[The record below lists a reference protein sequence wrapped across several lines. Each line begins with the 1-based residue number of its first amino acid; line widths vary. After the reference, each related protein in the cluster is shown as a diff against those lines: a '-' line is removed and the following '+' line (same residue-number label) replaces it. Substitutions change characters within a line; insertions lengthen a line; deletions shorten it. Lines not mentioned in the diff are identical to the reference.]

1 MKKLAIIL
9 LTITSSAFAQD
20 VITEEIQ
27 ITNNDI
33 SINELN
39 DLTNGTLNKSES
51 VTLQEP
57 IMTDDLEKMYQ
68 DVQAQSE
75 NLEINNEENAQNLEE
90 YQDKVGVSYDTSN
103 TSDSCGIWM
112 CLPMGFPGAECQA
125 PHREFH
131 RRVAKGSS
139 PLPSLSSCMDNQ
151 TASNSTLSS
160 KDGVAAF
167 IPKHKV
173 RDKCIKYT
181 MTTASI
187 YGGPQQICAEYSYKW
202 VEDSYIRGAVCIHG
216 EHGTTKP
223 KGCTKTVNWVEVLD
237 NNEKVGST
245 YYW

>member
-39 DLTNGTLNKSES
+39 DLSNGTLNKSES

-57 IMTDDLEKMYQ
+57 VMTEELEEMYKNLQ
-68 DVQAQSE
+68 TQSE
-75 NLEINNEENAQNLEE
+75 NTEINDEENAQKLEE
-90 YQDKVGVSYDTSN
+90 YQDTVGVSYDTSN

-112 CLPMGFPGAECQA
+112 CLPMGFPGAECNA

-131 RRVAKGSS
+131 KRVAKGSS

-160 KDGVAAF
+160 KEGIAAF

-173 RDKCIKYT
+173 QDQCIEYKTTYT
-181 MTTASI
+181 ST
-187 YGGPQQICAEYSYKW
+187 GPKHVCAEYNYKW
-202 VEDSYIRGAVCIHG
+202 IEDSYIRAAVCIHG
-216 EHGTTKP
+216 ERGTTTP

>member
-33 SINELN
+33 SI
-39 DLTNGTLNKSES
+39 
-51 VTLQEP
+51 TLQEP
-57 IMTDDLEKMYQ
+57 VMTDDLEKMYQ
-68 DVQAQSE
+68 DVQAQSV

-131 RRVAKGSS
+131 RRVAKGRS

-187 YGGPQQICAEYSYKW
+187 YGGPQQICAEYSYRW

-216 EHGTTKP
+216 ERGTTTP

>member
-39 DLTNGTLNKSES
+39 DLANGTLNKSES

-57 IMTDDLEKMYQ
+57 VMTEELEEMYKNLQ
-68 DVQAQSE
+68 TQSE
-75 NLEINNEENAQNLEE
+75 NTEINDEENTQKLEE
-90 YQDKVGVSYDTSN
+90 YQDTVGVSYDTSN

-112 CLPMGFPGAECQA
+112 CLPMGFPGSECQA

-131 RRVAKGSS
+131 KRVAKGRS

-167 IPKHKV
+167 IPKHTVK
-173 RDKCIKYT
+173 DKCIKYT
-181 MTTASI
+181 MTTSS
-187 YGGPQQICAEYSYKW
+187 YGGPQKVCAEYSYKW

-216 EHGTTKP
+216 ERGTTTP
-223 KGCTKTVNWVEVLD
+223 KGCTKTVKWVEVLD

>member
-39 DLTNGTLNKSES
+39 ETLNKSES

-57 IMTDDLEKMYQ
+57 VMTEELEEMYKNLQ
-68 DVQAQSE
+68 TQSE
-75 NLEINNEENAQNLEE
+75 NTEINDEENAQKLEE
-90 YQDKVGVSYDTSN
+90 YQDTVGVSYDTSN

-112 CLPMGFPGAECQA
+112 CLPMGFPGSECQA

-131 RRVAKGSS
+131 KRVAKGRS

-167 IPKHKV
+167 IPKHTVK
-173 RDKCIKYT
+173 DKCIKYT
-181 MTTASI
+181 MTTSS
-187 YGGPQQICAEYSYKW
+187 YGGPQKVCEKYSYKW
-202 VEDSYIRGAVCIHG
+202 VEDSYVRGAVCIHG
-216 EHGTTKP
+216 ERGTTTP
-223 KGCTKTVNWVEVLD
+223 KGCTKTVKWVEVLD
-237 NNEKVGST
+237 NNKKVGST

>member
-39 DLTNGTLNKSES
+39 DLANGTLNKSES

-57 IMTDDLEKMYQ
+57 VMTEELEEMYKNLQ
-68 DVQAQSE
+68 TQSE
-75 NLEINNEENAQNLEE
+75 NTEINDEENAQKLEE

-112 CLPMGFPGAECQA
+112 CLPMGFPGSECQA

-131 RRVAKGSS
+131 KRVAKGRS

-167 IPKHKV
+167 IPKHTVK
-173 RDKCIKYT
+173 DKCIKYT
-181 MTTASI
+181 MTTSS
-187 YGGPQQICAEYSYKW
+187 YGGPQKVCEKYSYKW
-202 VEDSYIRGAVCIHG
+202 VEDSYVRGAVCIHG
-216 EHGTTKP
+216 ELGTTTP
-223 KGCTKTVNWVEVLD
+223 KGCTKTVKWVEVLD
-237 NNEKVGST
+237 NNKKVGST

>member
-33 SINELN
+33 SI
-39 DLTNGTLNKSES
+39 
-51 VTLQEP
+51 TLQEP
-57 IMTDDLEKMYQ
+57 VMTDDLEKMYQ
-68 DVQAQSE
+68 DVQAQSV

-131 RRVAKGSS
+131 RRVAKGRS

-160 KDGVAAF
+160 KEGIAAF

-187 YGGPQQICAEYSYKW
+187 YGGPQQICAEYSYRW

-216 EHGTTKP
+216 ERGTTTP

>member
-33 SINELN
+33 SI
-39 DLTNGTLNKSES
+39 
-51 VTLQEP
+51 TLQEP
-57 IMTDDLEKMYQ
+57 VMTDDLEKMYQ
-68 DVQAQSE
+68 DVQAQSV

-131 RRVAKGSS
+131 RRVAKGRS

-160 KDGVAAF
+160 KEGIAAF

>member
-39 DLTNGTLNKSES
+39 DLTNSTLNKSES

-131 RRVAKGSS
+131 RRVAKGRS

-173 RDKCIKYT
+173 KDKCIKYN
-181 MTTASI
+181 MTSSF
-187 YGGPQQICAEYSYKW
+187 YGGPIKVCEKYSYKW
-202 VEDSYIRGAVCIHG
+202 VEDSYIRGAVCIHA
-216 EHGTTKP
+216 EHGATKP

>member
-1 MKKLAIIL
+1 M
-9 LTITSSAFAQD
+9 
-20 VITEEIQ
+20 TEELEEMYK
-27 ITNNDI
+27 N
-33 SINELN
+33 
-39 DLTNGTLNKSES
+39 
-51 VTLQEP
+51 LQ
-57 IMTDDLEKMYQ
+57 T
-68 DVQAQSE
+68 QSE
-75 NLEINNEENAQNLEE
+75 NTEINDEENAQKLEE

-112 CLPMGFPGAECQA
+112 CLPMGFPGSECQA

-131 RRVAKGSS
+131 KRVAKGRS

-202 VEDSYIRGAVCIHG
+202 VDDSYIRGAVCIHG
-216 EHGTTKP
+216 ERGTTTP
-223 KGCTKTVNWVEVLD
+223 KGCTKTVKWIEVLN

>member
-39 DLTNGTLNKSES
+39 ETLNKSES

-57 IMTDDLEKMYQ
+57 VMTEELEEMYKNLQ
-68 DVQAQSE
+68 TQSE
-75 NLEINNEENAQNLEE
+75 NTEINDEENAQKLEE
-90 YQDKVGVSYDTSN
+90 YQDTVGVSYDTSN

-112 CLPMGFPGAECQA
+112 CLPMGFPGSECQA

-131 RRVAKGSS
+131 KRVAKGRS

-167 IPKHKV
+167 IPKHRVK
-173 RDKCIKYT
+173 DKCIKYN
-181 MTTASI
+181 MTSSF
-187 YGGPQQICAEYSYKW
+187 YGGPQKVCEKYSYKW
-202 VEDSYIRGAVCIHG
+202 VEDSYIRGAYCIHG
-216 EHGTTKP
+216 AHGTTTP